1 MTKCLNNTKLT
12 NFEKHFRQEM
22 KNKKFR
28 EAYEYERRKVFV
40 AYEILKLREKR
51 GFTQKQLA
59 KKLKTT
65 QSVVARIESG
75 DQNLTIDYLN
85 KIADIFHKNLKIDFV

>member
-1 MTKCLNNTKLT
+1 MKKQLT
-12 NFEKHFRQEM
+12 NFEQHLQEKL

-28 EAYEYERRKVFV
+28 EAYECERRKVFI
-40 AYEILKLREKR
+40 AYEIFKLREKR
-51 GFTQKQLA
+51 GFTQKELA

>member
-1 MTKCLNNTKLT
+1 MKKLT
-12 NFEKHFRQEM
+12 NFEKDLKERL
-22 KNKKFR
+22 KDKKFR
-28 EAYEYERRKVFV
+28 ETYECERRKVFV

-51 GFTQKQLA
+51 GLTQKQLA

>member
-1 MTKCLNNTKLT
+1 MKRRLT
-12 NFEKHFRQEM
+12 NFEKHLQEKL

-28 EAYEYERRKVFV
+28 EAYECERRKVFI
-40 AYEILKLREKR
+40 AYEILKLREKC
-51 GFTQKQLA
+51 GYTQKELA

-75 DQNLTIDYLN
+75 NQNVTIDYLS
-85 KIADIFHKNLKIDFV
+85 KIADIFNKNLKIDFV